1 MSASEH
7 TGANRRG
14 AIGSRRRIW
23 TRVALALAAGVWAVR
38 VWAQLPPEPAGVV
51 EQLAAQSAPHWVWVN
66 DVAFFA
72 FPDGRAFLV
81 DGDSGKMLGMLSTG
95 HSFTSVV
102 VPRAAGVVYAP
113 ETYFSRGTRGTRTD
127 VVTIYDATRLL
138 PVGEIVIP
146 PKRASLLPMPGAMA
160 LTDDDRFLLI
170 YNFTPAQS
178 VTVVD
183 TRSRQFVGEIET
195 AGCALVYPTGPRSF
209 FSICGDG
216 ALLVTTL
223 TDSGKAA
230 DSARTAAFVDVLKDP
245 VTEKGVRWRDTWLF
259 ASFEGVLHP
268 LRGTATGV
276 EADPTWPLFTPEE
289 LAQHW
294 RTGGLQHL
302 AVHGGS
308 GRMFAIVH
316 QGGPETHK
324 DLGEEVWVYDLAS
337 HRRVQTIN
345 LRNKAGSIQVSQDSQ
360 PLLFTCSLESNRL
373 DIYDAA
379 SGKYLRT
386 VEPLGQTPTTLVI
399 P

>member
-1 MSASEH
+1 M
-7 TGANRRG
+7 
-14 AIGSRRRIW
+14 
-23 TRVALALAAGVWAVR
+23 
-38 VWAQLPPEPAGVV
+38 PAG
-51 EQLAAQSAPHWVWVN
+51 PHWIWVN

-72 FPDGRAFLV
+72 FPDGKAYLV

-95 HSFTSVV
+95 YSFTSVV
-102 VPRAAGVVYAP
+102 VPKAGGTIYAP
-113 ETYFSRGTRGTRTD
+113 ETYFSRGSRGTRTD
-127 VVTIYDATRLL
+127 MVTIYDAAHLQ
-138 PVGEIVIP
+138 PIGEIEIP
-146 PKRASLLPMPGAMA
+146 PKRASVMPMPGAQA

-183 TRSRQFVGEIET
+183 MRSRKFVGEIET

-223 TDSGKAA
+223 SDSGELARR
-230 DSARTAAFVDVLKDP
+230 ARTASFIDVLKDP
-245 VTEKGVRWRDTWLF
+245 ISEKGVRSRDTWLF

-268 LRGTATGV
+268 FHATAAGV
-276 EADPTWPLFTPEE
+276 EAEPSWPLFTKPE

-302 AVHGGS
+302 AVHPGS
-308 GRMFAIVH
+308 GRLYAIVH

-324 DLGEEVWVYDLAS
+324 DLGDQVWVYDFVS
-337 HRRVQTIN
+337 HRRVQTITT
-345 LRNKAGSIQVSQDSQ
+345 RNKVGSIQVSQDSQ
-360 PLLFTCSLESNRL
+360 PLLFACSLESNRL
-373 DIYDAA
+373 EIYDAN

-386 VEPLGQTPTTLVI
+386 VEALGQTPTVLVL